1 MSEPSND
8 AVLRLDD
15 LKKSYNIGKPNEIE
29 VLHGLNLRIE
39 PGEFTA
45 LVGPSGSGK
54 STLLNLLGLL
64 DQPTSGELYL
74 LGKPTRSMDDEAL
87 TAMRSRHIGFVFQF
101 HHLIPAFDVLENV
114 MMPKMIAQG
123 RPTPEMR
130 EQALEL
136 LDQVGLSKFTRRK
149 PGDLSGGQ
157 QQRVAIARAL
167 MSRPALL
174 LADEP
179 TGNLDTQTAASV
191 FELFRTFN
199 ERYNCAVLIV
209 THDPRLSA
217 TCDRTITLVDGALAK
232 EPEPSGL
239 I

>member
-1 MSEPSND
+1 MSESRNT
-8 AVLRLDD
+8 AVLRLEN
-15 LKKSYNIGKPNEIE
+15 LRKSYNVGQPNELE
-29 VLHGLNLRIE
+29 VLHGISLTID

-74 LGKPTRSMDDEAL
+74 LGQPTQTMDDEAL
-87 TAMRSRHIGFVFQF
+87 TAMRSNHIGFVFQF
-101 HHLIPAFDVLENV
+101 HHLIPAFNVLENV
-114 MMPKMIAQG
+114 LMPKMITHG
-123 RPTPEMR
+123 RPSAEMR

-136 LDQVGLSKFTRRK
+136 LDQVGLQKFIDRK

-179 TGNLDTQTAASV
+179 TGNLDTQTAAGV
-191 FELFRTFN
+191 FELFREFN
-199 ERYNCAVLIV
+199 ARYNCAVLIV

-217 TCDRTITLVDGALAK
+217 TCDRTITLVDGK
-232 EPEPSGL
+232 ISPTPSGVTG
-239 I
+239 